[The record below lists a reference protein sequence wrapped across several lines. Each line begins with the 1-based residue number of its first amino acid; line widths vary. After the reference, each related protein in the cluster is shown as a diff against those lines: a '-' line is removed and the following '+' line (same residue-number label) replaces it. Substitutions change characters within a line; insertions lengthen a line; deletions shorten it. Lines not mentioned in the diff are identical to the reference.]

1 MSLIRLLIAV
11 LACAW
16 VTPLAAEDGA
26 ARVPQSREEVKLS
39 FAPVVKRVSPA
50 VVSVRTRTKVQGRD
64 APSLSD
70 DPFFRRFFGDQGA
83 PQRGSRVAQSLG
95 SGVIVDPTG
104 LVVTNN
110 HVVKDASE
118 IVVVLADRRE
128 IEARLELADERT
140 DLAILKLDMKGERLP
155 AVSFADSDDLEVG
168 DFVLAMGNPFG
179 VGQTVTSGII
189 SALAR
194 TTVGIADYRFFIQ
207 TDAAINP
214 GNSGGALI
222 DLDGR
227 LVGINT
233 AIYSRSGGSLGIGF
247 AIPANMVRVV
257 MGGLHTGGHVVRPWL
272 GASTKPVTAD
282 IAPDLGLTHPE
293 GVLVS
298 AVTPDSPAARAGLKP
313 GDVVVAVERRSVD
326 DAQALRFRIATLP
339 IGGTARL
346 AVLRRGQPVDV
357 SLRLEAPPEV
367 PLRNPVGIEGQN
379 PFAGT
384 TVADLSPA
392 LAEELGID
400 GPVRGVVVMDVR
412 RSSIALR
419 FGVRPHDIITRV
431 DDGEPLS
438 VAALQERLKL
448 HEPGTPWRVGL
459 RRGVLT
465 VNLQGGQ

>member
-1 MSLIRLLIAV
+1 MCLVRLLIVMFACV
-11 LACAW
+11 LA
-16 VTPLAAEDGA
+16 TPLMAEDGA
-26 ARVPQSREEVKLS
+26 VRVPQSRDEVKLS
-39 FAPVVKRVSPA
+39 FSPVVKRVAPA
-50 VVSVRTRTKVQGRD
+50 VVSVRTRTTVQGRD
-64 APSLSD
+64 GPSLSD
-70 DPFFRRFFGDQGA
+70 DPFFRRFFGDQGV
-83 PQRGSRVAQSLG
+83 PQRGSRVSQSLG
-95 SGVIVDPTG
+95 SGVIVDPVG
-104 LVVTNN
+104 LVLTNN

-128 IEARLELADERT
+128 IEASIELADERT
-140 DLAILKLDMKGERLP
+140 DLAILRLNIKGEKLP
-155 AVSFADSDDLEVG
+155 AVTFADSDDLEVG

-179 VGQTVTSGII
+179 VGQTVTSGIV

-214 GNSGGALI
+214 GNSGGPLI

-257 MGGLHTGGHVVRPWL
+257 MGGLRTGGHVVRPWF
-272 GASTKPVTAD
+272 GASTKSVTAD
-282 IAPDLGLTHPE
+282 IAPDLGLSHPE

-298 AVTPDSPAARAGLKP
+298 AVTPDSPAASAGLKP
-313 GDVVVAVERRSVD
+313 GDVVIAVERRAVD
-326 DAQALRFRIATLP
+326 DPQALRFRIATLP

-357 SLRLEAPPEV
+357 ALRLEAPPEN
-367 PLRNPVGIEGQN
+367 PPRNPVGIEGQN
-379 PFAGT
+379 PFAGA

-412 RSSIALR
+412 RGSIALR
-419 FGVRPHDIITRV
+419 FGVRAHDVVMRV
-431 DDGEPLS
+431 DDNEPLS
-438 VAALQERLKL
+438 VAALQENLQT
-448 HEPGTPWRVGL
+448 HAPGMPWRVRL
-459 RRGVLT
+459 RRGIVT
-465 VNLQGGQ
+465 MSLQGGQ